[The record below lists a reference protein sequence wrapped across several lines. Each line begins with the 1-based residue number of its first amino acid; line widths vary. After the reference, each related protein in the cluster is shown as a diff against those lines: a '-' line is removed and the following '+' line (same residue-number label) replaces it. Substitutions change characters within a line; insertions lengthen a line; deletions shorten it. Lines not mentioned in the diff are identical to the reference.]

1 MKFRYVRKV
10 ATLGLA
16 LSLTVGYTQSI
27 ASAESK
33 ANLENKLDNIKNQ
46 QSNNQEKI
54 DSSKEKLSENNK
66 KQNSLIHKL
75 DESQKKIDSIN
86 KNIQGKEQDID
97 AEKQKIK
104 KLEDEIKVI
113 TKRINERNEF
123 LKKRIRSMYI
133 NGGSVNY
140 IEVIMGSNSFGNFL
154 DRVLALNLIA
164 EQDRQILTDQQND
177 KKKQES
183 KKQAYQKELTSL
195 EDNLANL
202 KTLKANLDEE
212 KQNQKKLLTQLK
224 AEENDIHDDIMDK
237 QEQEKV
243 LQSQQSIIKNQLA
256 ALVKEEEAKK
266 KAEAERQAKERAA
279 VEAAKSAKQ
288 STASHSS
295 SPSISH
301 TQSPAVSHSDPV
313 PSVNADFIKPAA
325 GYISSGFG
333 HRSFDGGFHPGID
346 IANSIGTPIHAA
358 ASGVVSNA
366 YHSSSYGNVVMIAHS
381 VNGKTYTTVY
391 AHMTSYSVSTGQTV
405 SQGQV
410 IGSMGNTGE
419 SFGSHLHFELY
430 IGPWTPP
437 PHNGSVNPLNYI
449 H

>member
-1 MKFRYVRKV
+1 MKYRFLRGVV
-10 ATLGLA
+10 TLGLA

-27 ASAESK
+27 AAAESK
-33 ANLENKLDNIKNQ
+33 DNLQNKLKTIKDQ
-46 QSNNQEKI
+46 QSDNQEKI

-66 KQNSLIHKL
+66 KQDSLIHKL
-75 DESQKKIDSIN
+75 NASQKKIDSTN
-86 KNIQGKEQDID
+86 KSIQGKEQDINE
-97 AEKQKIK
+97 EKEKITT
-104 KLEDEIKVI
+104 LENEIKVI

-140 IEVIMGSNSFGNFL
+140 LEVIMGSSSIGNFL
-154 DRVLALNLIA
+154 DRVMALNLIA
-164 EQDRQILTDQQND
+164 KQDRQILTDQEND

-183 KKQAYQKELTSL
+183 KKQDYQKELTSL
-195 EDNLANL
+195 EDNLAKL

-212 KQNQKKLLTQLK
+212 KNNQKKLLAQLK
-224 AEENDIHDDIMDK
+224 TEENDIHDDIMNK

-243 LQSQQSIIKNQLA
+243 LQSQQNVIKNQLA
-256 ALVKEEEAKK
+256 ALAKEEARK

-279 VEAAKSAKQ
+279 AAAASAKE
-288 STASHSS
+288 STVSHSS
-295 SPSISH
+295 SQSVTQS
-301 TQSPAVSHSDPV
+301 QSPAVSHSE
-313 PSVNADFIKPAA
+313 PSPSINADFIKPAA

-333 HRSFDGGFHPGID
+333 YRSFDGGFHPGID

-381 VNGKTYTTVY
+381 INGKTYTTVY

-419 SFGSHLHFELY
+419 SSGSHLHFELY